1 MVPKLRTRALETDRN
16 RTVPI
21 ENPPR
26 LRGGRLLQAVPAGA
40 LRRLRDAD
48 RPDGRGRGRTRP
60 RMRVERLDLHQPRG
74 AELDHRDAPAGGPG
88 RRLGPKS
95 RRAGR
100 LVLPGQGGTGRQVD
114 GGLVLNGTWSF
125 ASGIDF
131 ADWENLQVSIRKE
144 QGPPDHRFVLVPKTD
159 FTIEDDW

>member
-1 MVPKLRTRALETDRN
+1 
-16 RTVPI
+16 
-21 ENPPR
+21 
-26 LRGGRLLQAVPAGA
+26 
-40 LRRLRDAD
+40 
-48 RPDGRGRGRTRP
+48 
-60 RMRVERLDLHQPRG
+60 MRVERLDLHQPRG

-159 FTIEDDW
+159 FTIEDDWFVTGLSGTASKSVVLENVFVPEHRVLDTQLIMGGPSPGSTVNPSPLYRGGAAQGL